1 MSNNAR
7 LYQEWLDKGAHDIEV
22 AQFLFENDHYTDI
35 ITLHIQQALEK
46 YIKAFLIKNGWSLK
60 RTHDL
65 VTLAAE
71 AHKFGLNLTQY
82 EDVLDEINEY
92 YIESRCCSLNIL
104 RSCLLL
110 HRLQDLPE
118 IPLVHGLQIQVVAD
132 NEVFR
137 VRPGVEAEFI
147 KNPAGMDNLELQRQA
162 RSIDCH

>member
-92 YIESRCCSLNIL
+92 YIESRYPLGEPRDYSREEVHRSLEVAREVIDMITTACS
-104 RSCLLL
+104 
-110 HRLQDLPE
+110 
-118 IPLVHGLQIQVVAD
+118 
-132 NEVFR
+132 
-137 VRPGVEAEFI
+137 
-147 KNPAGMDNLELQRQA
+147 
-162 RSIDCH
+162 